1 MRAAQRGII
10 VAGCCGM
17 AYTQLTLSAAAI
29 DFTRQLGGN
38 GLHVGIL
45 NALPTGM
52 LFLQFLAALL
62 ANHLQY
68 RRPVWMTLS
77 IIQRLMYIPVLAG
90 PWIWPQVPDSTWL
103 WIYISA
109 VAVEQGLQHFG
120 SPLWLSWM
128 GDYLPHRGLSE
139 YWGVRHL
146 WMQWSAAAA
155 LCGAALLLHQT
166 GMGVRA
172 GFPLLVIF
180 GCVLGVI
187 DILLFLR
194 VEEPPVARVPNP
206 SLKKVLAAPFRHAG
220 FRSFIGFMCAFQ
232 FAAMLGATFISL
244 FLLQHVGMS
253 LFQVLML
260 WTFSW
265 VGGAVTSRQLGIW
278 AERWGNKPVLVLC
291 TAFKSVLMISLL
303 TIPENV
309 TLAFWLLVP
318 VFMFDAALNAGFTIS
333 QNGFLLK
340 NSPAENRTMYIAAGT
355 ALAGLVGG
363 ATSVVAGVILSSL
376 NGWHVDLN
384 GYNFTGFHLMFVISI
399 GLRLLSLLLVAKI
412 QEPHVYET
420 MQVVTQLVGVGPL
433 RLLRYPVGLYREW
446 STREVTVTAE
456 VVTVRT
462 EAPEPV
468 PLPMTPPVLKP
479 EFVGVAVARPPLPA
493 PHVRL
498 VRDEEP
504 VGAR

>member
-1 MRAAQRGII
+1 
-10 VAGCCGM
+10 M

-38 GLHVGIL
+38 GLHVGVL

-77 IIQRLMYIPVLAG
+77 IIQRLLYVPVLAG
-90 PWIWPQVPDSTWL
+90 PWIWPGVPDSTWL
-103 WIYISA
+103 WIYICA
-109 VAVEQGLQHFG
+109 VGVEQGLQHFG

-146 WMQWSAAAA
+146 WMQWTAAAT
-155 LCGAALLLHQT
+155 LCGGAILLHES
-166 GMGVRA
+166 GMGIRV

-180 GCVLGVI
+180 GSVLGVI

-194 VEEPPVARVPNP
+194 VEEPRVTPVPNP
-206 SLKKVLAAPFRHAG
+206 SLRKVLAAPFRHAG

-265 VGGAVTSRQLGIW
+265 IGGAVTSRQLGIW
-278 AERWGNKPVLVLC
+278 VERWGNKPVLALC
-291 TAFKSVLMISLL
+291 TAFKSVLMMSLL
-303 TIPENV
+303 AIPEDV

-318 VFMFDAALNAGFTIS
+318 VFMFDAALNAGFTIA

-355 ALAGLVGG
+355 ALAGLIGG
-363 ATSVVAGVILSSL
+363 VTSVFAGVALSSL
-376 NGWHVDLN
+376 GAWQLDLN
-384 GYNFTGFHLMFVISI
+384 GYAFTGFHLMFAISI
-399 GLRLLSLLLVAKI
+399 VLRLASLLLVARI

-420 MQVVTQLVGVGPL
+420 MQVVTQLVGVTPL

-446 STREVTVTAE
+446 STREVTETTV
-456 VVTVRT
+456 VVTVQVAHSAT
-462 EAPEPV
+462 A
-468 PLPMTPPVLKP
+468 PLPMSPPVLKP
-479 EFVGVAVARPPLPA
+479 EFVVPAPVAIKTPLPA

-498 VRDEEP
+498 VREEEP